1 MPSIDSAPVKIDYDA
16 YLSWESKNRQR
27 SGLKAL
33 RPYFD
38 RPGMISVSASEWERF
53 GSPGVTASIAD
64 GPSVG
69 TSLLLLPLPLPLPL
83 PSPSPLPCLRR
94 CFGRCRSRLRQS
106 RESESS

>member
-38 RPGMISVSASEWERF
+38 RPGMISVSASE
-53 GSPGVTASIAD
+53 
-64 GPSVG
+64 
-69 TSLLLLPLPLPLPL
+69 
-83 PSPSPLPCLRR
+83 
-94 CFGRCRSRLRQS
+94 
-106 RESESS
+106 

>member
-1 MPSIDSAPVKIDYDA
+1 MPSIDLAPVKIDYDA

-38 RPGMISVSASEWERF
+38 RPGMISVSASES
-53 GSPGVTASIAD
+53 GSRRGSQSTAG

-69 TSLLLLPLPLPLPL
+69 TSTLRLPLPLLSSLHLPL
-83 PSPSPLPCLRR
+83 P
-94 CFGRCRSRLRQS
+94 
-106 RESESS
+106 